1 MSIFVT
7 IKQMNVYQITDVN
20 VIGSNLRTL
29 RLEKKLTQEQLV
41 AKINLLGWSISR
53 SSLAKIESKNRK
65 VTDIEVIYLATAL
78 NIEIVKLFE

>member
-1 MSIFVT
+1 
-7 IKQMNVYQITDVN
+7 MNVYQITDVN